1 MRKTGMP
8 PAEIWINGLTQ
19 SCTYITMAF
28 GMVLVFSIL
37 GILNWAHGQFYMLG
51 AFVVYYA
58 ITAAGIPFPIS
69 LLISAVVIGGLGML
83 VEKFIIERVTVSSAE
98 GALYVTV
105 ATIALIFFF
114 EGAAGMLFG
123 LQHKG
128 LAMVLPGVLDLG
140 SFSVSYQK
148 IAVVI
153 FTLVIM
159 IAMYIVLNRTKVG
172 LAIRAAAQEPGAAS
186 LYGISVKRVSVIVM
200 GIGCALAAMAGS
212 IMAPLYVVNPFMGR
226 IPMIM
231 SLLAIVMGGLGSL
244 TGAIVGGLILG
255 FLNSIIAYHLSYF
268 SESVLFVL
276 VIVILLVRP
285 HGLFGASLK

>member
-1 MRKTGMP
+1 MP
-8 PAEIWINGLTQ
+8 PAGIWIDGLIQ
-19 SCTYITMAF
+19 SCIYMTMAF

-37 GILNWAHGQFYMLG
+37 GILNWTHGQFYMLG

-58 ITAAGIPFPIS
+58 VTAAGIPFPIS
-69 LLISAVVIGGLGML
+69 ILISAVVIGGLGIL
-83 VEKFIIERVTVSSAE
+83 VYKFIIERVTVSSAQ

-114 EGAAGMLFG
+114 EGAASMLFG
-123 LQHKG
+123 MQDKG
-128 LAMVLPGVLDLG
+128 LAMVLPGVLNLG

-159 IAMYIVLNRTKVG
+159 IIMYIVLNHTKVG
-172 LAIRAAAQEPGAAS
+172 LAIRATAQQPDAAS
-186 LYGISVKRVSVIVM
+186 LYGVSVEWISLIVM

-212 IMAPLYVVNPFMGR
+212 IMAPLYVVNPFIGG

-231 SLLAIVMGGLGSL
+231 SLLAIVIGGLGSL

-255 FLNSIIAYHLSYF
+255 FLNSVVAYHLSYF
-268 SESVLFVL
+268 SEVVLFLL

-285 HGLFGASLK
+285 QGLFGASVK